1 MDIGEIRRLVK
12 LVESSQIDELEIHDQ
27 NFQIRVSKSRSGVT
41 ASAGYPVY
49 TLPYPPPG
57 PQPFPGAASGA
68 PVHEAKVEPL
78 PGAHSENIVE
88 ICSPMVGTFYRAPA
102 PDASPYIQAGDDIQ
116 PGKILCIIEA
126 MKLMNE
132 IEAEISGKLIKILVE
147 NAHPVEFNQ
156 PLFLVEKS

>member
-1 MDIGEIRRLVK
+1 MDIGKIRRLVK
-12 LVESSQIDELEIHDQ
+12 LVESSQIDELELHEE
-27 NFQIRVSKSRSGVT
+27 NFQIRVSKTKGGNI
-41 ASAGYPVY
+41 ASPGYPVY
-49 TLPYPPPG
+49 APPYPPPV
-57 PQPFPGAASGA
+57 PQPHPEAASGTT
-68 PVHEAKVEPL
+68 VHEAKVEPL

-102 PDASPYIQAGDDIQ
+102 PDASPYVQTGDDIQ

-132 IEAEISGKLIKILVE
+132 IEAEVSGKLIKILVE